1 MEREDEGQ
9 RAVATRKRDVIEE
22 VSDTCA
28 LMDLFA
34 RVLVTSTPLC
44 DLISTYTM
52 LFLRFCEEEKRKE
65 LLHL

>member
-1 MEREDEGQ
+1 M
-9 RAVATRKRDVIEE
+9 IEE